1 MEKIWLQ
8 SYPPG
13 LPEEIDPDRFSSVVE
28 IWLEACRKYADRP
41 AYSNMGAVLTYRQM
55 EAMTAGVAGF
65 LRDEAKLDQ
74 GDRVAIMMPN
84 LLQYPIVLFG
94 ALRAGL
100 TVVNVNPLYTAR
112 ELEHQLSDSG
122 AKAIFIL
129 ANFANTLERVLGNT
143 AVEHVVL
150 TEIGDCLPAPK
161 RWLVNFVVKHVKK
174 WCPHTG

>member
-13 LPEEIDPDRFSSVVE
+13 LPEEIDADRFRSTAE
-28 IWLEACRKYADRP
+28 IWLDACRKFAERP
-41 AYSNMGAVLTYRQM
+41 AYSNMGAVLTYGEMDRL
-55 EAMTAGVAGF
+55 TASVAGY
-65 LRDEAKLDQ
+65 LRDRLQLAQ
-74 GDRVAIMMPN
+74 GDRVAVMMPN

-94 ALRAGL
+94 ALRAGM

-112 ELEHQLSDSG
+112 ELQHQLRDSG
-122 AKAIFIL
+122 AKVIFIL
-129 ANFANTLERVLGNT
+129 TNFASTLEQVLDET

-161 RWLVNFVVKHVKK
+161 RWLVN
-174 WCPHTG
+174 